1 MASDILCPWCY
12 VGKLR
17 LQKAIEQL
25 DVADKVDLNY
35 RPHILYPHIPAE
47 GKDINE
53 AKSLKHVESE
63 LVTSA
68 ALLGVQFDL
77 GAIKRVPQTR
87 LIHRALSSL
96 EPSSAWKMKE
106 VLFEA
111 YFVKGQDLTDEENLK
126 RIFKENGYI
135 FKLSDAEDLE
145 RLLSENRII
154 GISAVPTF
162 VLNND
167 ISVTGAQPVDRWE
180 NYLSKTL
187 K

>member
-17 LQKAIEQL
+17 LQKAIESL
-25 DVADKVDLNY
+25 GVADRVDLAY
-35 RPHILYPHIPAE
+35 RPHVLYPHIPDE
-47 GKDINE
+47 GKDVNK

-63 LVTSA
+63 LVTGA

-77 GAIKRVPQTR
+77 RGIKRVPQTK

-96 EPSSAWKMKE
+96 DPSSAWKMKE

-111 YFVKGQDLTDEENLK
+111 YFVKGEDLTDQQNLQRLFEENGHAFQLVD
-126 RIFKENGYI
+126 
-135 FKLSDAEDLE
+135 SEDLE
-145 RLLSENRII
+145 KELSENRML

-162 VLNND
+162 ILHDD
-167 ISVTGAQPVDRWE
+167 ISITGAQPVDRWIT
-180 NYLSKTL
+180 YLTKIL